1 MLSANMLEL
10 GTRPLLS
17 SPSSLFLTPE
27 WQVSCWLGR
36 GLCGDTH
43 LSSMPRASVSAH
55 VVSAVP
61 PADVGAASQLSPCA
75 TDPLVSAL
83 CSRLA
88 AARHMPLAGSR
99 RLARALP
106 GWQPA
111 AAVNGS

>member
-1 MLSANMLEL
+1 M
-10 GTRPLLS
+10 
-17 SPSSLFLTPE
+17 
-27 WQVSCWLGR
+27 SCRLGR

-55 VVSAVP
+55 AVTAVP
-61 PADVGAASQLSPCA
+61 PADVGAASQLGPCA

-83 CSRLA
+83 CSGLA
-88 AARHMPLAGSR
+88 AASHMPLAGPCC
-99 RLARALP
+99 LARALP